1 MHTNMHGWGA
11 CAFASHTPV
20 FLDGCLRIPRSFLNN
35 FFAFPAL
42 RFCAPMF
49 QILLHLPGS
58 RSSTESLSPIQC
70 TPALPPTL
78 LFCIPRSLVTLQN
91 LHSTFPRYFTKFAF
105 PFFRSAGTREQE
117 LVDAGFPPQLWVVS
131 LPSLP
136 SEDWLRREPASSQQI
151 CCTYIINNSA
161 SVNQSICR
169 IYVLICMHRKYLH
182 CLLETVIYAKYKK
195 VPLIFM
201 CLHCSQNFLIHN
213 QECPLNI
220 RPSHY
225 MHKQLSH
232 WKSVGNLRKRRY
244 NQMFHWKKL

>member
-1 MHTNMHGWGA
+1 MGR
-11 CAFASHTPV
+11 
-20 FLDGCLRIPRSFLNN
+20 LCLRIPHACVPWWLPSHTTFLSKQ
-35 FFAFPAL
+35 FFCVPSFAFL
-42 RFCAPMF
+42 RSYVSNFASPSWFSILNRKLITYTVYTCLAP
-49 QILLHLPGS
+49 H
-58 RSSTESLSPIQC
+58 PI
-70 TPALPPTL
+70 
-78 LFCIPRSLVTLQN
+78 V
-91 LHSTFPRYFTKFAF
+91 LHSTFPCYFTKFAF

-161 SVNQSICR
+161 SGNQSICR

-201 CLHCSQNFLIHN
+201 CFVPKI
-213 QECPLNI
+213 
-220 RPSHY
+220 
-225 MHKQLSH
+225 
-232 WKSVGNLRKRRY
+232 
-244 NQMFHWKKL
+244 F